1 MSLLIPVN
9 TYRRNTA
16 CHFCSL
22 SPPVTQPLDG
32 ARLNNTSACKHI
44 SRVTRAGEGDK
55 KRATVFW
62 HAVGH
67 DIYQTFENVESSRG
81 RKSKRTSEKKW
92 VAWYACRSTR
102 ILARATS
109 ELSSLWMAVRKG
121 TSWDGEREKGERIG
135 GKDER
140 VKSNRRKNLR
150 RGIYLLSFL
159 FFRKNI
165 QKNRLLRTLNLF
177 PPLLKQKLEIRK
189 VKEEENLHAIWN
201 FHAFVIRI

>member
-9 TYRRNTA
+9 TYHRNTA

-102 ILARATS
+102 ILARATRWIKFLVDGCAKRN
-109 ELSSLWMAVRKG
+109 ELERW
-121 TSWDGEREKGERIG
+121 EREKGERIG

-140 VKSNRRKNLR
+140 VKSNRRKNLT

-159 FFRKNI
+159 SEKYSEEPIASNFESFS
-165 QKNRLLRTLNLF
+165 
-177 PPLLKQKLEIRK
+177 PSLEAKTRNSK
-189 VKEEENLHAIWN
+189 S
-201 FHAFVIRI
+201 

>member
-102 ILARATS
+102 ILARATRWIKFLVDGCAKRN
-109 ELSSLWMAVRKG
+109 ELERW
-121 TSWDGEREKGERIG
+121 EREKGERIG

-159 FFRKNI
+159 SEKYSEEPI
-165 QKNRLLRTLNLF
+165 ALNLF
-177 PPLLKQKLEIRK
+177 PPLLKRKLEIRK
-189 VKEEENLHAIWN
+189 LKKKKIYTQFEI
-201 FHAFVIRI
+201 FVHSWFEFND

>member
-1 MSLLIPVN
+1 MTDCVSRSMLAPMSLLIPVN

-121 TSWDGEREKGERIG
+121 TSWR
-135 GKDER
+135 DER
-140 VKSNRRKNLR
+140 
-150 RGIYLLSFL
+150 G
-159 FFRKNI
+159 
-165 QKNRLLRTLNLF
+165 
-177 PPLLKQKLEIRK
+177 RK
-189 VKEEENLHAIWN
+189 VNE
-201 FHAFVIRI
+201 